1 MIKRLRSRFIRI
13 ATLSVAAV
21 MLLLT
26 VILNVVNY
34 VSTDSD
40 LRSTLTLIY
49 ENQGT
54 IPVSNQGGGLP
65 DTGDVPPPEP
75 PQGGPNE
82 RDGHFT
88 PETPFSTRYFVLRYE
103 DDGTLVL
110 ADLTKIASV
119 TDADTAEYLTAAL
132 KNGEGYGRCGSY
144 RFFVAHTGDDQNMAI
159 FLDSY
164 QQFRAIRLLLLWS
177 LLADVGCTLLVLL
190 LVVLLSRRAIDPVV
204 RSAQQQKQFITDAS
218 HELKTPITVIATS
231 LRLLE
236 MEVGQQK
243 WLEKAQNQT
252 ERLKELVNSLVTL
265 SRMDEEESPL
275 KLSDFAVSEAVEE
288 TAESFRDFARSQGHP
303 LELAIVP
310 GLTYCGDEY
319 AVRQLVSIL
328 LDNAVKYALPETA
341 IRFMLEKGKRGVVL
355 RCSNACIPLAEGETE
370 KLFDRFYR
378 SDQAR
383 SADGSFG
390 VGLSIARSI
399 AEGHHGFI
407 RAQCP
412 QPGEIVFTA
421 QLR

>member
-1 MIKRLRSRFIRI
+1 M
-13 ATLSVAAV
+13 AVCVALV
-21 MLLLT
+21 YL
-26 VILNVVNY
+26 IVV
-34 VSTDSD
+34 
-40 LRSTLTLIY
+40 R
-49 ENQGT
+49 
-54 IPVSNQGGGLP
+54 
-65 DTGDVPPPEP
+65 
-75 PQGGPNE
+75 
-82 RDGHFT
+82 
-88 PETPFSTRYFVLRYE
+88 
-103 DDGTLVL
+103 
-110 ADLTKIASV
+110 
-119 TDADTAEYLTAAL
+119 
-132 KNGEGYGRCGSY
+132 
-144 RFFVAHTGDDQNMAI
+144 
-159 FLDSY
+159 
-164 QQFRAIRLLLLWS
+164 
-177 LLADVGCTLLVLL
+177 
-190 LVVLLSRRAIDPVV
+190 LSRRAMEPVV
-204 RSAQQQKQFITDAS
+204 QSVQRQKQFITDAG

-341 IRFMLEKGKRGVVL
+341 IRFVLEKGKRGVVL
-355 RCSNACIPLAEGETE
+355 RCSNACTPLAEGETE

>member
-1 MIKRLRSRFIRI
+1 MKEVGYYNGKIGPLEE
-13 ATLSVAAV
+13 
-21 MLLLT
+21 MT
-26 VILNVVNY
+26 VPMQDRALY
-34 VSTDSD
+34 FGDG
-40 LRSTLTLIY
+40 IY
-49 ENQGT
+49 EATCVANR
-54 IPVSNQGGGLP
+54 
-65 DTGDVPPPEP
+65 VP
-75 PQGGPNE
+75 
-82 RDGHFT
+82 FA
-88 PETPFSTRYFVLRYE
+88 L
-103 DDGTLVL
+103 DD
-110 ADLTKIASV
+110 
-119 TDADTAEYLTAAL
+119 
-132 KNGEGYGRCGSY
+132 
-144 RFFVAHTGDDQNMAI
+144 H
-159 FLDSY
+159 LDRMY
-164 QQFRAIRLLLLWS
+164 N
-177 LLADVGCTLLVLL
+177 
-190 LVVLLSRRAIDPVV
+190 
-204 RSAQQQKQFITDAS
+204 
-218 HELKTPITVIATS
+218 S

-328 LDNAVKYALPETA
+328 LDNAVKYALPETP
-341 IRFMLEKGKRGVVL
+341 IRFVLEKGKRGVVL
-355 RCSNACIPLAEGETE
+355 RCSNACTPLAEGETE

>member
-1 MIKRLRSRFIRI
+1 MQAAISHGEGSGWQSGYRFRVVRTGENRWMAVFLDCRKEVRSLYRL
-13 ATLSVAAV
+13 AGVSVAAMAV
-21 MLLLT
+21 CVALVYL
-26 VILNVVNY
+26 IVV
-34 VSTDSD
+34 
-40 LRSTLTLIY
+40 R
-49 ENQGT
+49 
-54 IPVSNQGGGLP
+54 
-65 DTGDVPPPEP
+65 
-75 PQGGPNE
+75 
-82 RDGHFT
+82 
-88 PETPFSTRYFVLRYE
+88 
-103 DDGTLVL
+103 
-110 ADLTKIASV
+110 
-119 TDADTAEYLTAAL
+119 
-132 KNGEGYGRCGSY
+132 
-144 RFFVAHTGDDQNMAI
+144 
-159 FLDSY
+159 
-164 QQFRAIRLLLLWS
+164 
-177 LLADVGCTLLVLL
+177 
-190 LVVLLSRRAIDPVV
+190 LSRRAMEPVV
-204 RSAQQQKQFITDAS
+204 QSVQRQKQFITDAG

-328 LDNAVKYALPETA
+328 LDNAVKYALPETP
-341 IRFMLEKGKRGVVL
+341 IRFVLEKGKRGVVL
-355 RCSNACIPLAEGETE
+355 RCSNACTPLAEGETE

>member
-1 MIKRLRSRFIRI
+1 MLDSILSSGLTLPTFLICTAASLILGLLTALVCMYRQRCSRGF
-13 ATLSVAAV
+13 AVTLAILPAMVQMVILLVNGNIGAGAAV
-21 MLLLT
+21 AGAFSL
-26 VILNVVNY
+26 VRF
-34 VSTDSD
+34 
-40 LRSTLTLIY
+40 RSVP
-49 ENQGT
+49 GT
-54 IPVSNQGGGLP
+54 AREIG
-65 DTGDVPPPEP
+65 
-75 PQGGPNE
+75 
-82 RDGHFT
+82 
-88 PETPFSTRYFVLRYE
+88 
-103 DDGTLVL
+103 
-110 ADLTKIASV
+110 
-119 TDADTAEYLTAAL
+119 
-132 KNGEGYGRCGSY
+132 
-144 RFFVAHTGDDQNMAI
+144 AI
-159 FLDSY
+159 FLAM
-164 QQFRAIRLLLLWS
+164 AIG
-177 LLADVGCTLLVLL
+177 LATGMGYVALA
-190 LVVLLSRRAIDPVV
+190 AI
-204 RSAQQQKQFITDAS
+204 FF
-218 HELKTPITVIATS
+218 VIVA
-231 LRLLE
+231 
-236 MEVGQQK
+236 
-243 WLEKAQNQT
+243 AA
-252 ERLKELVNSLVTL
+252 LVTL

-328 LDNAVKYALPETA
+328 LDNAVKYALPETP
-341 IRFMLEKGKRGVVL
+341 IRFVLEKGKRGVVL
-355 RCSNACIPLAEGETE
+355 RCSNACTPLAEGETE

>member
-1 MIKRLRSRFIRI
+1 MYRQRCSRGFAVTLAILPAVVQMMILLVNGNIGAGVAVAGAFSLVRFRS
-13 ATLSVAAV
+13 VP
-21 MLLLT
+21 
-26 VILNVVNY
+26 
-34 VSTDSD
+34 
-40 LRSTLTLIY
+40 
-49 ENQGT
+49 GT
-54 IPVSNQGGGLP
+54 AREIG
-65 DTGDVPPPEP
+65 
-75 PQGGPNE
+75 
-82 RDGHFT
+82 
-88 PETPFSTRYFVLRYE
+88 
-103 DDGTLVL
+103 
-110 ADLTKIASV
+110 
-119 TDADTAEYLTAAL
+119 
-132 KNGEGYGRCGSY
+132 
-144 RFFVAHTGDDQNMAI
+144 AI
-159 FLDSY
+159 FLAM
-164 QQFRAIRLLLLWS
+164 AIGLTTGMGYVA
-177 LLADVGCTLLVLL
+177 LA
-190 LVVLLSRRAIDPVV
+190 AI
-204 RSAQQQKQFITDAS
+204 FF
-218 HELKTPITVIATS
+218 VIVA
-231 LRLLE
+231 
-236 MEVGQQK
+236 
-243 WLEKAQNQT
+243 AA
-252 ERLKELVNSLVTL
+252 LVTL

-328 LDNAVKYALPETA
+328 LDNAVKYALPETP
-341 IRFMLEKGKRGVVL
+341 IRFVLEKGKRGVVL
-355 RCSNACIPLAEGETE
+355 RCSNACTPLAEGETE

>member
-1 MIKRLRSRFIRI
+1 MKEVGYYNGKIGPLEE
-13 ATLSVAAV
+13 
-21 MLLLT
+21 MT
-26 VILNVVNY
+26 VPMQDRALY
-34 VSTDSD
+34 FGDG
-40 LRSTLTLIY
+40 IY
-49 ENQGT
+49 EATCVANR
-54 IPVSNQGGGLP
+54 
-65 DTGDVPPPEP
+65 VP
-75 PQGGPNE
+75 
-82 RDGHFT
+82 FA
-88 PETPFSTRYFVLRYE
+88 L
-103 DDGTLVL
+103 DD
-110 ADLTKIASV
+110 
-119 TDADTAEYLTAAL
+119 
-132 KNGEGYGRCGSY
+132 
-144 RFFVAHTGDDQNMAI
+144 H
-159 FLDSY
+159 LDRMY
-164 QQFRAIRLLLLWS
+164 N
-177 LLADVGCTLLVLL
+177 
-190 LVVLLSRRAIDPVV
+190 
-204 RSAQQQKQFITDAS
+204 
-218 HELKTPITVIATS
+218 S

-288 TAESFRDFARSQGHP
+288 TAESFRDFARSQGHL

-328 LDNAVKYALPETA
+328 LDNAVKYALPETP
-341 IRFMLEKGKRGVVL
+341 IRFVLEKGKRGVVL
-355 RCSNACIPLAEGETE
+355 RCSNACTPLAEGETE